1 MGNTGMSHNILI
13 VGCGSIGLRL
23 AMSMKDQHQVYGL
36 KRNAEGLPADI
47 SRISAD
53 VTHPSSLRG
62 KLPKKLDYV
71 VYCLTASEFN
81 DKTYQE
87 IYVNGLKNLIN
98 EIERSNLSPKRL
110 IFVSSSSV
118 YPQDD
123 DQWVNE
129 ETPASPTRF
138 SGQRLLEAEQIALSC
153 HIPASNIRF
162 SGIYGGSRTRLLDQ
176 VRCGKSNNDS
186 LAYTNRIHEDDCVLI
201 LKHLIEKDIKGEA
214 LEDCYLASDSEPVQ
228 MKVLVDWISKQIE
241 HSANTTEE
249 NTVVSAKKRS
259 AGSKRCSNKRLLESG
274 YQFKYPSFKE
284 GYGEMLARLIP

>member
-1 MGNTGMSHNILI
+1 
-13 VGCGSIGLRL
+13 
-23 AMSMKDQHQVYGL
+23 MSMKDQHQVYGL

-176 VRCGKSNNDS
+176 VRSGKANNNS
-186 LAYTNRIHEDDCVLI
+186 PAYTNRIHEDDCVLI
-201 LKHLIEKDIKGEA
+201 LKHLIEQDIKGEA

-228 MKVLVDWISKQIE
+228 MKVLVDWISDQVE
-241 HSANTTEE
+241 HSE
-249 NTVVSAKKRS
+249 NAAEKGAVTSAKKRS